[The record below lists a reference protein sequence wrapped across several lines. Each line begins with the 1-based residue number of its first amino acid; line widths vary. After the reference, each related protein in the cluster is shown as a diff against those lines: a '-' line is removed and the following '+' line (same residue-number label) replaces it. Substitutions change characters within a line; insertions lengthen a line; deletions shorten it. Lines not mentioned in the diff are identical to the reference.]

1 MAVDA
6 VRDTADRLES
16 SAESRRTEHRQRLT
30 RQMLQELLSYM
41 MKNRCLDA
49 WGPAGGGGGSGTGF
63 LLHPSIVVFLS
74 SECKIVLTQ
83 EQCSLGSFGE

>member
-49 WGPAGGGGGSGTGF
+49 WGPAGGGVGDW
-63 LLHPSIVVFLS
+63 VFAAS
-74 SECKIVLTQ
+74 FDCGVLI
-83 EQCSLGSFGE
+83 LRM

>member
-30 RQMLQELLSYM
+30 RQMLQELLRTIVRSPIRSLKHIGELM
-41 MKNRCLDA
+41 FF
-49 WGPAGGGGGSGTGF
+49 GS
-63 LLHPSIVVFLS
+63 LLPI
-74 SECKIVLTQ
+74 
-83 EQCSLGSFGE
+83 

>member
-49 WGPAGGGGGSGTGF
+49 WGPAGGGGGGVGDW
-63 LLHPSIVVFLS
+63 VFAAS
-74 SECKIVLTQ
+74 FDCGVLI
-83 EQCSLGSFGE
+83 LRM